1 MARLKAGMRNFD
13 IELTNR
19 CNAQC
24 TFCPRDQTPD
34 QGFMSF
40 DTFKKSVERALELD
54 TIPKFHFA
62 GQGEPTLHP
71 QLPEFA
77 EYMASMGLEFGFT
90 TNGSL
95 LTQELSQRILDAR
108 VSHIVFSISDLGDDY
123 EEVYALSFD
132 VTRANILRFL
142 DMNEAAGKPARI
154 QVSLVAHDLNR
165 SKLDKYKAFWAEAG
179 VDEFLHYE
187 QTNRGGAC
195 DYGLYFVDNDRFVD
209 EAAGVLEANNLTHVC
224 GVPFVMLFVGWN
236 GQYYLCCNDYRKLTP
251 LGSVFDYSIEQMD
264 VIKKARFFEKE
275 APEACKNCDLDTIN
289 KVREVM
295 FEIEA
300 GEAPASKLGE
310 LTSELIRNQKR
321 LPEFVIAREV

>member
-1 MARLKAGMRNFD
+1 MARFHIGMRNLD

-34 QGFMSF
+34 QGFMTF
-40 DTFKKSVERALELD
+40 ETFKKSVDRALELGEV
-54 TIPKFHFA
+54 PKFHSA

-77 EYMASMGLEFGFT
+77 EYMRDKGLDFGFT

-95 LTQELSQRILDAR
+95 LTESLAQRILDAG
-108 VSHIVFSISDLGDDY
+108 VKHIVFSISDLDEDY
-123 EEVYALSFD
+123 EEVYALKFD

-142 DMNEAAGKPARI
+142 DMNEAAGKPVRTT
-154 QVSLVAHDLNR
+154 VSLVAHDLNKP
-165 SKLDKYKAFWAEAG
+165 KLADYRNFWSEAG
-179 VDEFLHYE
+179 IDEFIHYD

-195 DYGLYFVDNDRFVD
+195 DIGLYFVDNDGYKT
-209 EAAGVLEANNLTHVC
+209 EAAEVMNSNGLTHVC
-224 GVPFVMLFVGWN
+224 GVPFIMLFIGWN

-251 LGSVFDYSIEQMD
+251 MGSVYDHSIEEMD
-264 VIKKARFFEKE
+264 LIKRAKFFEDE
-275 APEACKNCDLDTIN
+275 IPQACKDCDLDVTNRI
-289 KVREVM
+289 RELM

-300 GEAPASKLGE
+300 GEARQSDLDAVVTEIKEQQSN
-310 LTSELIRNQKR
+310 IQKFYA
-321 LPEFVIAREV
+321 LAD

>member
-1 MARLKAGMRNFD
+1 MRNLD

-40 DTFKKSVERALELD
+40 DIFKRSVQRARELEL
-54 TIPKFHFA
+54 TPKIHSA

-77 EYMASMGLEFGFT
+77 QYVHEQGIEYGFT

-95 LTQELSQRILDAR
+95 LTEELARKVIDAN
-108 VSHIVFSISDLGDDY
+108 VSHIVFSISDLDEDY
-123 EEVYALSFD
+123 EEVYALKFD
-132 VTRANILRFL
+132 VTRSNIMRFL
-142 DMNEAAGKPARI
+142 DINEELGKPIRTT
-154 QVSLVAHDLNR
+154 VSLVAHDLNKP
-165 SKLDKYKAFWAEAG
+165 KLSQYRKFWAEAG
-179 VDEFLHYE
+179 IDEFIHYD

-195 DYGLYFVDNDRFVD
+195 EIGRYFVDNDGYKA
-209 EAAGVLEANNLTHVC
+209 EAADFMGRHKLSHVC
-224 GVPFVMLFVGWN
+224 GVPFVMLFIGWN

-251 LGSVFDYSIEQMD
+251 LGSVLDHSIEEMD
-264 VIKKARFFEKE
+264 LIKKARFFEDE
-275 APEACKNCDLDTIN
+275 APEACKNCDLDVTN
-289 KVREVM
+289 RVREVM

-300 GEAPASKLGE
+300 GEASNKDLDI
-310 LTSELIRNQKR
+310 LVTDLQKQQST
-321 LPEFVIAREV
+321 LEEFYALSD